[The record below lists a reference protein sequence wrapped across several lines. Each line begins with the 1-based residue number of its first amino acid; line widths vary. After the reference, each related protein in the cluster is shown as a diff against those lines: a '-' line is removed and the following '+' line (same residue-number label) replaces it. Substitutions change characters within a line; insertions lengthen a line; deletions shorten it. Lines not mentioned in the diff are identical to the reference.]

1 MKRRGF
7 FSRLLGLA
15 AIPLVPVIEKEKK
28 MDVPVQVQV
37 QDLECPPGMV
47 CINGKCPERS
57 PYVVGYDPCMD
68 GVSYTRV
75 YVLKKHGVNS
85 FEFVSRK
92 TNEEIDIKLNY
103 IDLLDDR
110 IRNNE
115 KSSYVFYTGS
125 LATGERKHL
134 RDE

>member
-28 MDVPVQVQV
+28 MDVPVPVQV

-47 CINGKCPERS
+47 CINGKCAERS
-57 PYVVGYDPCMD
+57 PYVVYNGAGFRYAF
-68 GVSYTRV
+68 
-75 YVLKKHGVNS
+75 KKHGVNS
-85 FEFVSRK
+85 FESIERDINIPA
-92 TNEEIDIKLNY
+92 TATYIKL
-103 IDLLDDR
+103 

-115 KSSYVFYTGS
+115 
-125 LATGERKHL
+125 
-134 RDE
+134 